1 MIIQFL
7 FQGHHHHHHC
17 RQVHLPLTEFA
28 AFFRGQQVE
37 DAPQLDLTKV
47 TKFLFMA
54 VIESICF
61 HKHIFYS
68 QIGAF
73 GLQTFGGVYDNF
85 KQSGAGALEIDSI
98 SLYWA
103 FAFNKPFCKFEWN
116 NCVPNTLNDTPL
128 LFTSA
133 FKMLYN
139 VCMFCVLILFPRDFM
154 HEVLQ
159 HDTCVQKQDKK
170 LVPNVK
176 AQTDILSTHTLRM
189 SFTKASA
196 PKSQYF
202 KNATEHQLAG

>member
-1 MIIQFL
+1 MIIHFL

-54 VIESICF
+54 VIESTCF
-61 HKHIFYS
+61 HKHNFYS

-116 NCVPNTLNDTPL
+116 NFVPNTLNDTPL

-139 VCMFCVLILFPRDFM
+139 VCMFCVFCPDTFPTRLYAWRFTTWYLCPRQKTGSKCLGTDRYIINTHF
-154 HEVLQ
+154 EDVLY
-159 HDTCVQKQDKK
+159 
-170 LVPNVK
+170 
-176 AQTDILSTHTLRM
+176 
-189 SFTKASA
+189 
-196 PKSQYF
+196 KSVSSQITIF
-202 KNATEHQLAG
+202 